1 MKRERAERT
10 KIQIRL
16 QQLQAVLADQ
26 RDKVASL
33 QDYRMQ
39 SKDYTAEIQRLE
51 ICAGIVKTEITEVL
65 PTYGVF
71 AVFRTQNFPKF

>member
-10 KIQIRL
+10 KIQIKL
-16 QQLQAVLADQ
+16 QKLQAVLADQ

-51 ICAGIVKTEITEVL
+51 ICAGIV
-65 PTYGVF
+65 
-71 AVFRTQNFPKF
+71 